1 MRKIKYITSS
11 SLYNRKVYNIS
22 PKPPPDLLRKSK
34 RLGLRKSPTNRQY
47 LPAGRQGKSSPKAIF
62 LIVFTIFF
70 SFILIVLMK
79 QIFADETI
87 IRPKVEYKAEVL
99 KDPFRGFRKKGT
111 DKKINPVYDSKAPV
125 KPLPAL
131 TVQGIV
137 WGGQTAQAIINN
149 KVVKV
154 GDTIE
159 NVEIIDI
166 TKNGIDVF
174 FEDQEY
180 NLPAPAS
187 STQGLKKN

>member
-1 MRKIKYITSS
+1 MRKIKYRAPF
-11 SLYNRKVYNIS
+11 Y
-22 PKPPPDLLRKSK
+22 
-34 RLGLRKSPTNRQY
+34 
-47 LPAGRQGKSSPKAIF
+47 
-62 LIVFTIFF
+62 LIVFTVYISF
-70 SFILIVLMK
+70 SLIILVK

-99 KDPFRGFRKKGT
+99 KDPFRGFRKKET
-111 DKKINPVYDSKAPV
+111 KKINTVSESKTTA

-137 WGGQTAQAIINN
+137 WGGQTPQAIINN

-166 TKNGIDVF
+166 TKNGVDVF

-180 NLPAPAS
+180 NLPAPAGN
-187 STQGLKKN
+187 TQGLKKN